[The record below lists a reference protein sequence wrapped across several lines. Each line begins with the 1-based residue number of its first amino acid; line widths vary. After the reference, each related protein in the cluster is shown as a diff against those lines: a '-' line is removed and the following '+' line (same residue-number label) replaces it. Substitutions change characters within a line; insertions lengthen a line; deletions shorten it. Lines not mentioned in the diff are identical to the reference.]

1 MSSKRTA
8 IVTGASRG
16 IGAALVEALV
26 TAGYNVVATSRS
38 VNQSLAA
45 SPNLVPVAGDIG
57 KKETATKVV
66 VVAAAPVYTTEHFRV
81 NCHGP
86 NGSAP
91 IDAGSFTP
99 APNRPIY

>member
-26 TAGYNVVATSRS
+26 TAGDNVVATSRS

-57 KKETATKVV
+57 KKETAAKV

-91 IDAGSFTP
+91 IDAGSITP